1 MGGSLKF
8 DKNYK
13 VIPATLKPIERLAF
27 IVFLAAEIARHEHE
41 IANCHFYISTMGR
54 TPFQGAMKRF
64 YRSAIARHK
73 KDVEE
78 TTQLLEG
85 IIEKE

>member
-1 MGGSLKF
+1 MKF
-8 DKNYK
+8 NANNK
-13 VIPATLKPIERLAF
+13 VIPATLKPVERKAF

-54 TPFQGAMKRF
+54 TQFQGAMKRF
-64 YRSAIARHK
+64 YRSAISRHK

-78 TTQLLEG
+78 TTILLEG
-85 IIEKE
+85 IIAKE